1 MRPCLILPH
10 QIRERRV
17 KILKLWL
24 ARAMCIASMGRDAVL
39 IVDDNPTHLKL
50 LRVLLAAESYALR
63 TASTSEE
70 ALAILESFRPRLI
83 LTDIQLPGLDGL
95 DFARRL
101 KSNPAT
107 RDIIIL
113 AITAYSMAGDEE
125 KALRAGCSG
134 YVTKPLDTR
143 TLPATVKLHLESK
156 HATRPAFEAG
166 DYHDLLADLRTS
178 FLIEGGEEGHGLLR
192 GLTHGFDPD
201 RAQRIAHRWAGI
213 AGTLGFAEIVGKAHG
228 IADFL
233 ANPVEQNE
241 RDSIASGESVSRL
254 RSELLSILQMFSEA
268 VQGKRETPALPP
280 AVWQVLSQKMF
291 AVIGFEPPEAARITR
306 ALAQAR
312 SLSRVFKDVPDTG
325 VLQPFDAVVVNVC
338 REQSVFSWIH
348 TGVFAASGKPILFV
362 GSAETL
368 LRREPGIPE
377 RSCDFLLGPWDH
389 DELVFR
395 AYRLFS
401 SDADRALA
409 APPRPRHAPEPP
421 VSHER
426 TFRWF
431 STP

>member
-1 MRPCLILPH
+1 
-10 QIRERRV
+10 
-17 KILKLWL
+17 
-24 ARAMCIASMGRDAVL
+24 MCIPSMGGDPVL
-39 IVDDNPTHLKL
+39 IVDDNPANLKL
-50 LRVLLAAESYALR
+50 LRVLLAAESYEVR
-63 TASTSEE
+63 TAISTEE
-70 ALAILESFRPRLI
+70 AFAILESFRPRLI
-83 LTDIQLPGLDGL
+83 LTDIHLPETDGL

-101 KSNPAT
+101 KSDPAT

-113 AITAYSMAGDEE
+113 AITAYAMAGDEE

-134 YVTKPLDTR
+134 YVTKPVDSR

-156 HATRPAFEAG
+156 QAARPAFEAG

-192 GLTHGFDPD
+192 GLNHGFDPD
-201 RAQRIAHRWAGI
+201 RARRIAHRWAGI

-233 ANPVEQNE
+233 ANPMEQNE
-241 RDSIASGESVSRL
+241 RDSDVIAAGECVSRL
-254 RSELLSILQMFSEA
+254 RSELLCILQMFSEA
-268 VQGKRETPALPP
+268 VQGKRETPALPS
-280 AVWQVLSQKMF
+280 AVWQVLSHKTF
-291 AVIGFEPPEAARITR
+291 AVIGFERPEAARITR
-306 ALAQAR
+306 ALAHAR
-312 SLSRVFKDVPDTG
+312 SHSHVFTDVPDTG
-325 VLQPFDAVVVNVC
+325 ALQPFHALVVNVC
-338 REQSVFSWIH
+338 REQSVSSWIH
-348 TGVFAASGKPILFV
+348 TGVFAASDKPILFV

-377 RSCDFLLGPWDH
+377 RSCDFLLGPWDT

-409 APPRPRHAPEPP
+409 ALPTLHHAPEPP

-426 TFRWF
+426 TVKMVFR
-431 STP
+431 P

>member
-1 MRPCLILPH
+1 
-10 QIRERRV
+10 
-17 KILKLWL
+17 
-24 ARAMCIASMGRDAVL
+24 MGGDPVL
-39 IVDDNPTHLKL
+39 IVDDNPTNLKL
-50 LRVLLAAESYALR
+50 LRILLAAESYEVR
-63 TASTSEE
+63 TANTSEE
-70 ALAILESFRPRLI
+70 ALAMLESFRPRLI
-83 LTDIQLPGLDGL
+83 LTDIQLPGIDGL

-107 RDIIIL
+107 HDIIIL
-113 AITAYSMAGDEE
+113 AITAYAMAGDEE

-134 YVTKPLDTR
+134 YVTKPVDTR

-156 HATRPAFEAG
+156 QAARPAFEAG

-192 GLTHGFDPD
+192 GLNNGFDAD

-241 RDSIASGESVSRL
+241 PDSGIIAAGECISRL

-280 AVWQVLSQKMF
+280 AVWQVLSQKTF
-291 AVIGFEPPEAARITR
+291 AVIGFEHPEAARITR
-306 ALAQAR
+306 ALAHAR
-312 SLSRVFKDVPDTG
+312 SLSHVFPDVPDTG
-325 VLQPFDAVVVNVC
+325 ALQPFHALVVNVC
-338 REQSVFSWIH
+338 REQSVSSWIH
-348 TGVFAASGKPILFV
+348 TGVFAASDKPILFV

-377 RSCDFLLGPWDH
+377 RSCDFLLEPWDT

-409 APPRPRHAPEPP
+409 APPALHRAPESP
-421 VSHER
+421 VSRER
-426 TFRWF
+426 TFKMLLH
-431 STP
+431 P